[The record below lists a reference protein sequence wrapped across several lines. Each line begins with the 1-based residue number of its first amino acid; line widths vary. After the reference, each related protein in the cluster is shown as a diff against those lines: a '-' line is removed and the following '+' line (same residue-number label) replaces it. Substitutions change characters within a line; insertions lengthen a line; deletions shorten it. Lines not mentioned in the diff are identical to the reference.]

1 MNVLCLDLEGVLTPE
16 IWHAVAARTGIE
28 ALNKTTRDVPVYAD
42 LMRLRLDTLRRHD
55 VRLSEI
61 LAVVEELAP
70 LPGATEFLAWA
81 RRRFQVAVLSD
92 TFYEFAMP
100 LMARLGHPLLLCH
113 SLCVGDDR
121 ITGYRLRQANGKDAA
136 VRAFQSLA
144 LKVFAAGDSYNDI
157 AMLRQADR
165 SWLFDAPSCV
175 AEAHQDIQAVA
186 DHQGL
191 RAALEEALE
200 A

>member
-61 LAVVEELAP
+61 LAVVGELAP

-81 RRRFQVAVLSD
+81 RRRFQVAILSD

-121 ITGYRLRQANGKDAA
+121 IDGYRLRQANGKDAA

-144 LKVFAAGDSYNDI
+144 LKVFAVGDSYNDI
-157 AMLRQADR
+157 AMLRAADR
-165 SWLFDAPSCV
+165 SWLFDAPRCV

-191 RAALEEALE
+191 RTALERALE